1 MNYELSMFLL
11 NMKYV
16 DLGLVPPAHYPNDDD
31 TSLEKCLSVLG
42 PEQARIAKRKFRK
55 LSRKV
60 RSCKSGKRGCYHTIQ
75 SAVKCYVLDKLMKNN
90 RLEDNLE

>member
-55 LSRKV
+55 LSRKA
-60 RSCKSGKRGCYHTIQ
+60 RSGEKGSYHTRQ
-75 SAVKCYVLDKLMKNN
+75 SAVKWYVLDKLLKNN

>member
-1 MNYELSMFLL
+1 VNYELSMFLL

-55 LSRKV
+55 LSRKA
-60 RSCKSGKRGCYHTIQ
+60 RSGKKGSYHN
-75 SAVKCYVLDKLMKNN
+75 VLDKMLKNN